1 MVCVNCLSQRQP
13 FLEQSFSYYNFAFS
27 EENHLLFCN
36 EKHDF
41 FPNLWLKINE
51 LLKDTFLLSSNK
63 IIHFLVPHDWQ
74 ICINSRPLVLQY
86 KPLLLVFKEWLFIFR
101 TCTRR
106 LPSVNWHTDM
116 GSVQSKCIS
125 NKCKNCSI
133 LWWTYLTKVWWW
145 ETIFCCL
152 TSLVSNEVCC

>member
-125 NKCKNCSI
+125 KIGVQKLLHFMMDIPHKGLMVGDNFLLFNF
-133 LWWTYLTKVWWW
+133 TG
-145 ETIFCCL
+145 F
-152 TSLVSNEVCC
+152 

>member
-13 FLEQSFSYYNFAFS
+13 FLKQSFSYYNFAFS
-27 EENHLLFCN
+27 EENHLFFCN

-86 KPLLLVFKEWLFIFR
+86 KLLLLVFKEWLFIFR
-101 TCTRR
+101 TCTRQ

-125 NKCKNCSI
+125 KIGVQKLLHFVMDIPHKGLMVGDSFLLFNF
-133 LWWTYLTKVWWW
+133 TG
-145 ETIFCCL
+145 F
-152 TSLVSNEVCC
+152 